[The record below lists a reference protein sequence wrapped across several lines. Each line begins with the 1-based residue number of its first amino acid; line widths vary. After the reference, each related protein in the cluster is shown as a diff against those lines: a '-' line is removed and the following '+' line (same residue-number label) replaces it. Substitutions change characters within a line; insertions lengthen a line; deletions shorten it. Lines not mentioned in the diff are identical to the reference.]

1 MLVALVAWL
10 ARNKA
15 AQNRHIKADTIR
27 DEARQ
32 ESLHVKQREALA
44 DETAARSRAAQAEA
58 DIKAAQASGLKQQAD
73 ARRGEAVSARAQVN
87 EEWERA
93 DTMDPAVRR
102 TIHHALI
109 HQDRHDTTSSPSSER
124 APSVLAVGCLGDR
137 PQLGHLSWRRG
148 ADCTSVAGLSG
159 LPPAT
164 IRVVTREQWISAAI
178 RGFFRYGVPARN
190 AEE

>member
-1 MLVALVAWL
+1 MNTTNVILIVLAAVAAIVLVALVAWL

-58 DIKAAQASGLKQQAD
+58 DVKAAQASGLKQQAD

-93 DTMDPAVRR
+93 DTMDPAVSQDDSPR
-102 TIHHALI
+102 T
-109 HQDRHDTTSSPSSER
+109 DSPRS
-124 APSVLAVGCLGDR
+124 
-137 PQLGHLSWRRG
+137 
-148 ADCTSVAGLSG
+148 
-159 LPPAT
+159 
-164 IRVVTREQWISAAI
+164 TR
-178 RGFFRYGVPARN
+178 YN
-190 AEE
+190 